1 MRPDEEQ
8 QSVEEPEL
16 RDDTVSDDLDEP
28 EVDPVDDGG
37 DDEPAAGDPGGV
49 DSGGITLSFL
59 GGRSIPDAVPVGGLA
74 REPSFR
80 LVELR
85 EGADG
90 HLVGRVRRELM
101 SSVYNAMTA
110 QRYAMYEA
118 KQLASDG
125 SLLLLLRP
133 TGTVAC
139 VLVSGSGRKAPPRVA
154 MRARRLLRQVLPEVC
169 ASPKRRTSRATT
181 AVGRPTKRRTSRAP
195 GRR

>member
-1 MRPDEEQ
+1 MRPDEE

-28 EVDPVDDGG
+28 EVDPVDDA
-37 DDEPAAGDPGGV
+37 DDEPAAGDPDGV
-49 DSGGITLSFL
+49 DTGGIRLSFL
-59 GGRSIPDAVPVGGLA
+59 GSRSIPDAVPVGGLT

-118 KQLASDG
+118 KQQPLDG
-125 SLLLLLRP
+125 SLLMLIRP

-154 MRARRLLRQVLPEVC
+154 LRARRLLRQVLPEVC

-181 AVGRPTKRRTSRAP
+181 VPGRPPKRRTSRAS